1 MKLSQWCDWNALSCE
16 KVFFSLLA
24 ICANIKDQHGAGCPG
39 VKLSGQSFSR
49 QERIGRPER
58 GRSLGEV
65 TGNLYL
71 CVGMLSLKGDN
82 LN

>member
-1 MKLSQWCDWNALSCE
+1 MLKS
-16 KVFFSLLA
+16 FFSLSEKVRQH
-24 ICANIKDQHGAGCPG
+24 KDQHGGGCPG

-71 CVGMLSLKGDN
+71 CVGMLSLKVITSISAK
-82 LN
+82 

>member
-16 KVFFSLLA
+16 KVFFSLSA

-39 VKLSGQSFSR
+39 VKLSGQPFSR

-65 TGNLYL
+65 TGSPYL